1 MHGEF
6 LESFPD
12 YTIFNCKFKTD
23 ECFYSLNVF
32 SLQIGE
38 ILKIVKRQSTLRL

>member
-6 LESFPD
+6 LKSFPD
-12 YTIFNCKFKTD
+12 YTIFNCKFKTG

-38 ILKIVKRQSTLRL
+38 ILKIVKRQSTL